1 MSWWDSQ
8 KTKHKAFLKRQSGEV
23 ALGSVGLG
31 GQNRGAL
38 GAWWQGQGG
47 GALDDL
53 GMSKAVFN
61 IAQKLAKARRD
72 GNQATIE
79 MLELAKNISS
89 EHEKQHKLLTSQA
102 TLFGQPLK
110 SLDTMIKQIPII
122 GDLLSAE
129 LGLEDMANELK
140 IMAIVSESVEV
151 TNTIENPTLSR
162 QQLVDTL
169 INLFEDSI
177 TDTSKR
183 LLSILAENKRLN
195 LLQPIYSIYQELLEN
210 HKEQNSIEVFVAT
223 APSDEA
229 REGIEKK
236 LRSSYGNDANIYFSE
251 DPKLMGGLSIKVGD
265 ETLDLSIRGKVN
277 KLVNQLNF

>member
-1 MSWWDSQ
+1 MIEL
-8 KTKHKAFLKRQSGEV
+8 TPLARPY
-23 ALGSVGLG
+23 
-31 GQNRGAL
+31 
-38 GAWWQGQGG
+38 
-47 GALDDL
+47 
-53 GMSKAVFN
+53 
-61 IAQKLAKARRD
+61 AKALF
-72 GNQATIE
+72 ATALEIE
-79 MLELAKNISS
+79 K
-89 EHEKQHKLLTSQA
+89 
-102 TLFGQPLK
+102 
-110 SLDTMIKQIPII
+110 
-122 GDLLSAE
+122 
-129 LGLEDMANELK
+129 LEDMASELK
-140 IMAIVSESVEV
+140 IMAIASESVEV

-169 INLFEDSI
+169 VNLFEDSI

-223 APSDEA
+223 APSEEA
-229 REGIEKK
+229 KEGIEKK

-251 DPKLMGGLSIKVGD
+251 DPRLMGGLSIKVGD

>member
-1 MSWWDSQ
+1 MIEL
-8 KTKHKAFLKRQSGEV
+8 TPLARPY
-23 ALGSVGLG
+23 
-31 GQNRGAL
+31 
-38 GAWWQGQGG
+38 
-47 GALDDL
+47 
-53 GMSKAVFN
+53 
-61 IAQKLAKARRD
+61 AKALF
-72 GNQATIE
+72 ATALEIE
-79 MLELAKNISS
+79 K
-89 EHEKQHKLLTSQA
+89 
-102 TLFGQPLK
+102 
-110 SLDTMIKQIPII
+110 
-122 GDLLSAE
+122 
-129 LGLEDMANELK
+129 LEDMASELK

-169 INLFEDSI
+169 VNLFEDSI

-210 HKEQNSIEVFVAT
+210 HKEQNSIEVVVAT
-223 APSDEA
+223 APSEEA

>member
-1 MSWWDSQ
+1 MIEL
-8 KTKHKAFLKRQSGEV
+8 TPLARPY
-23 ALGSVGLG
+23 
-31 GQNRGAL
+31 
-38 GAWWQGQGG
+38 
-47 GALDDL
+47 
-53 GMSKAVFN
+53 
-61 IAQKLAKARRD
+61 AKALF
-72 GNQATIE
+72 ATALEIE
-79 MLELAKNISS
+79 K
-89 EHEKQHKLLTSQA
+89 
-102 TLFGQPLK
+102 
-110 SLDTMIKQIPII
+110 
-122 GDLLSAE
+122 
-129 LGLEDMANELK
+129 LEDMANELK

-169 INLFEDSI
+169 VNLFEDSI

-229 REGIEKK
+229 REGSEKK
-236 LRSSYGNDANIYFSE
+236 LRASYGNDANIYFSE

>member
-1 MSWWDSQ
+1 
-8 KTKHKAFLKRQSGEV
+8 
-23 ALGSVGLG
+23 
-31 GQNRGAL
+31 
-38 GAWWQGQGG
+38 
-47 GALDDL
+47 
-53 GMSKAVFN
+53 
-61 IAQKLAKARRD
+61 
-72 GNQATIE
+72 
-79 MLELAKNISS
+79 
-89 EHEKQHKLLTSQA
+89 
-102 TLFGQPLK
+102 
-110 SLDTMIKQIPII
+110 
-122 GDLLSAE
+122 
-129 LGLEDMANELK
+129 
-140 IMAIVSESVEV
+140 MAIASESVEV

-169 INLFEDSI
+169 VNLFEDSI
-177 TDTSKR
+177 TDSLKR

-223 APSDEA
+223 APSEKA
-229 REGIEKK
+229 KEGIEQK